1 MAQGRM
7 LSKKISF
14 DEKVAGLSL
23 EATLLYTWC
32 IPHLDCEGRI
42 YAGAEILKGSV
53 VPFIKPLT
61 IQKIAKCVDE
71 LAQSGLVLHYGN
83 GHKYLQFNGFENNQN
98 IRKDREAPSVIPSP
112 ELIGSRSGVGQ
123 GQIKVNE
130 IKVKES
136 KATTTQPSDED
147 FIKDLK
153 TNPVYKGINIDQEF
167 EKMDRWLVANPQ
179 RQRTRKF
186 ILRWLSKADKTIE
199 IKKETKFKPT
209 DPNCTFC
216 KGTGFVFNQAKS
228 TNEICKCRIKT

>member
-53 VPFIKPLT
+53 VPFIKELT
-61 IQKIAKCVDE
+61 IQKIAKCVEE

-112 ELIGSRSGVGQ
+112 EQVGSNSGVNP
-123 GQIKVNE
+123 GQIKVNQ
-130 IKVKES
+130 IKVNKDRFLDFVLLTKEEHQKLCS
-136 KATTTQPSDED
+136 EFTKEGADE
-147 FIKDLK
+147 
-153 TNPVYKGINIDQEF
+153 
-167 EKMDRWLVANPQ
+167 R
-179 RQRTRKF
+179 
-186 ILRWLSKADKTIE
+186 
-199 IKKETKFKPT
+199 IKKL
-209 DPNCTFC
+209 NLYIGS
-216 KGTGFVFNQAKS
+216 KGDKYKS
-228 TNEICKCRIKT
+228 HYHTILNWEHKDNPKSERKMNSL